1 MSPDTM
7 ITIAFALGSALA
19 GAATTAIAL
28 VASLRTDVR
37 WLVKEVDRMSA
48 ALDNLEATTAEHRVK
63 LTTRYWPAADRQL
76 QTAPAPPL
84 R

>member
-37 WLVKEVDRMSA
+37 WLVREVDRMSA
-48 ALDNLEATTAEHRVK
+48 ALDNLEAATAEHRAK
-63 LTTRYWPAADRQL
+63 LTTRH
-76 QTAPAPPL
+76 
-84 R
+84 

>member
-7 ITIAFALGSALA
+7 ITIAFTIGSALA

-28 VASLRTDVR
+28 VSSLRADVR
-37 WLVKEVDRMSA
+37 WLVKEVDRMGT

-63 LTTRYWPAADRQL
+63 LTTRY
-76 QTAPAPPL
+76 
-84 R
+84 